1 MNAKLRLLPH
11 ALLATTVAGPAA
23 VLSFDSVRQAA
34 EPHFGHLAWL
44 APLMADGG
52 AAGFALWYV
61 TTVRSGR
68 AQHALRLASHVC
80 VGITVTL
87 NVLSAHSPVG
97 ALWHAVPPVL
107 WSVLVELYA
116 RHFADEWKAAHL
128 DVAKIPLRLWITSP
142 IESFRT
148 WLVQARKVADPGSR
162 AQVGAHDAA
171 RLVLDLAAGSRVS
184 TRRAHQLAVRQLTTG
199 AVSPAQVLGSAQ
211 LDPAQLSPAQAL
223 ALRLAAHSA
232 QLGSAHESA
241 QLTMAAP
248 ARLTAH
254 GSAHEPAH
262 EPAQRAAA
270 ATPEPAQLTAQ
281 LRESARGSAQLGSA
295 QPGSLG
301 SARLGSLGSAHSAR
315 RSARVER
322 LRAAL
327 AAEPGANGPRL
338 SEITGIP
345 VSSVNKLRKAM

>member
-142 IESFRT
+142 VESFRT

-171 RLVLDLAAGSRVS
+171 RLVLDLASGSRVS
-184 TRRAHQLAVRQLTTG
+184 TRRAHRLAARQLTTG

-211 LDPAQLSPAQAL
+211 LDPAQLDPAQAL

-232 QLGSAHESA
+232 HSAQLGSAHEPA

-254 GSAHEPAH
+254 GSAHEPA
-262 EPAQRAAA
+262 QRAAA
-270 ATPEPAQLTAQ
+270 ARSEPARLTVR
-281 LRESARGSAQLGSA
+281 LSEPARGSD
-295 QPGSLG
+295 
-301 SARLGSLGSAHSAR
+301 
-315 RSARVER
+315 RVER

-345 VSSVNKLRKAM
+345 VSTVNRLRKNL

>member
-142 IESFRT
+142 VESFRT

-171 RLVLDLAAGSRVS
+171 QLVLDLAAGSRVS
-184 TRRAHQLAVRQLTTG
+184 TRRAHRLAARQLTTG

-211 LDPAQLSPAQAL
+211 LDPAQLSPAQA
-223 ALRLAAHSA
+223 
-232 QLGSAHESA
+232 Q
-241 QLTMAAP
+241 Q
-248 ARLTAH
+248 
-254 GSAHEPAH
+254 
-262 EPAQRAAA
+262 AQRAHRAEA
-270 ATPEPAQLTAQ
+270 DRAKGRAIREGQHEADAVS
-281 LRESARGSAQLGSA
+281 ESARAAQVEGL
-295 QPGSLG
+295 
-301 SARLGSLGSAHSAR
+301 AR
-315 RSARVER
+315 RMVAYLGRKGKPVGASRVRCDLKPRSASTWD
-322 LRAAL
+322 AAL
-327 AAEPGANGPRL
+327 AHAIDHEWVVTGPG
-338 SEITGIP
+338 
-345 VSSVNKLRKAM
+345 RKAGSTVLKLGSETPDET

>member
-34 EPHFGHLAWL
+34 EPHFGNLAWL

-171 RLVLDLAAGSRVS
+171 RLVLDLASGSRVS
-184 TRRAHQLAVRQLTTG
+184 TRRSHRLAVRQLMTG

-223 ALRLAAHSA
+223 ALRLAAHSAHSA

-295 QPGSLG
+295 HPAQLG
-301 SARLGSLGSAHSAR
+301 SAR

-327 AAEPGANGPRL
+327 ADEPGANGPRL
-338 SEITGIP
+338 AEITGIP
-345 VSSVNKLRKAM
+345 VSSVNKLRKAL

>member
-1 MNAKLRLLPH
+1 MSGFDKPPPVNAKLRLLPH

-128 DVAKIPLRLWITSP
+128 DASIPLRLWITAP
-142 IESFRT
+142 VEQIRT
-148 WLVQARKVADPGSR
+148 V
-162 AQVGAHDAA
+162 
-171 RLVLDLAAGSRVS
+171 
-184 TRRAHQLAVRQLTTG
+184 
-199 AVSPAQVLGSAQ
+199 
-211 LDPAQLSPAQAL
+211 
-223 ALRLAAHSA
+223 
-232 QLGSAHESA
+232 
-241 QLTMAAP
+241 
-248 ARLTAH
+248 
-254 GSAHEPAH
+254 
-262 EPAQRAAA
+262 
-270 ATPEPAQLTAQ
+270 
-281 LRESARGSAQLGSA
+281 
-295 QPGSLG
+295 
-301 SARLGSLGSAHSAR
+301 
-315 RSARVER
+315 
-322 LRAAL
+322 LRAARTGATVIEARRDAGLHEAAHLSIEAL
-327 AAEPGANGPRL
+327 AGRKVSRRRLLRAAHRQLSMGAVQPTQVLTAAHTAQPRPRGHPPCSL
-338 SEITGIP
+338 VLTTCP
-345 VSSVNKLRKAM
+345 ACPQ